1 MKYWNSNV
9 AEKTLEKRRKRKALK
24 KIREILLT
32 LFFWPRGP
40 TYRDNNLIWREN
52 SKQNQKFV
60 KMQQFCT
67 FWQFQ
72 FDGKNQNK
80 IWYVYIS

>member
-32 LFFWPRGP
+32 LLSWPRGP

-52 SKQNQKFV
+52 SKQNQKSV
-60 KMQQFCT
+60 KMQRLCT

-80 IWYVYIS
+80 IW

>member
-32 LFFWPRGP
+32 FFFWHVV
-40 TYRDNNLIWREN
+40 TYLY
-52 SKQNQKFV
+52 K
-60 KMQQFCT
+60 
-67 FWQFQ
+67 
-72 FDGKNQNK
+72 
-80 IWYVYIS
+80 